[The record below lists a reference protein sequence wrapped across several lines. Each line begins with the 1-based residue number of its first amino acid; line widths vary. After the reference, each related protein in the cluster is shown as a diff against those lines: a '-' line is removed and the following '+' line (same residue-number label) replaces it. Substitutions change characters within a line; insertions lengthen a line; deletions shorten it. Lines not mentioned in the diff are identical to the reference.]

1 VVGYAQDATT
11 CCKFFGFIRYSDGNT
26 KTYLFPH
33 ASLTL
38 LTKRNALGVTAGSYA
53 GALDGLVLSGS
64 STATVDYPGA
74 SGTMLQGINDQHTM
88 VGIFTFADFSVPYDG
103 FKLKDGVFTTLHYPG
118 SMTTN
123 PTSISN
129 NRVIV
134 GWYRNP
140 IHRRSQGFLLA
151 NGVYKTL
158 DTPKA
163 TSGDVD
169 GTFLN
174 DINGAGVIVGTY
186 DFIARGSRN
195 TSGFIYIKGT
205 FKDVRVPKFT
215 YSRVEGIN
223 WHSVVSVPLR
233 PSGCRS

>member
-1 VVGYAQDATT
+1 M
-11 CCKFFGFIRYSDGNT
+11 
-26 KTYLFPH
+26 
-33 ASLTL
+33 L
-38 LTKRNALGVTAGSYA
+38 L
-53 GALDGLVLSGS
+53 
-64 STATVDYPGA
+64 
-74 SGTMLQGINDQHTM
+74 GINDRHTM
-88 VGIFTFADFSVPYDG
+88 VGLFTFGDFSSPYDG

-129 NRVIV
+129 NGVIV
-134 GWYRNP
+134 GWYRNA
-140 IHRRSQGFLLA
+140 IHRRYQGFLLA

-158 DTPKA
+158 DNPKA

-186 DFIARGSRN
+186 DFFSAGGSLN

-205 FKDVRVPKFT
+205 FKDVKVPNFT

-223 WHSVVSVPLR
+223 D
-233 PSGCRS
+233 SGYVTGMAFNDSGSETAFTAHCQ